1 MSIYLRQE
9 YGAAGVKDFG
19 LDLDEF
25 MDIVVRNIPFV
36 VTPPINCPN
45 GSCSHQSGRRTL
57 TMSAARGLDD
67 A

>member
-1 MSIYLRQE
+1 M
-9 YGAAGVKDFG
+9 KDFG